1 MNELFML
8 EAIRL
13 SLEMMRQG
21 RGGPFGTVIVKEG
34 VIVSRGWNEVTSSND
49 PTAHAEIVAIRAACR
64 ELNTFRLDGCEVY
77 ASCEPC
83 PMCLSALY
91 WARVKTV
98 FFAANRVDAA
108 DAGFDDDHL
117 YRQFALPVT
126 ERDLPIGQ
134 MLRKEATVALKEW
147 RLKADRILY

>member
-1 MNELFML
+1 MKEIFML

-21 RGGPFGTVIVKEG
+21 RGGPFGTVVVKEG
-34 VIVSRGWNEVTSSND
+34 VIVGRGWNEVTSSND

-77 ASCEPC
+77 TSCEPC

-91 WARVKTV
+91 WARVKRV

-108 DAGFDDDHL
+108 DAGFDDDFL
-117 YRQFALPVT
+117 YGQLALPVT

-147 RLKADRILY
+147 RLKADKIPY